1 MSHRDLSVL
10 HVVGSDTPA
19 SRLEVLGTLRT
30 QPALGRQRVIQF
42 GGGSVDRAGLG
53 KVERVRTPFGVG
65 QLARRSLAS
74 MIPPGGQTIV
84 HIWSGNAL
92 SWVLRTAGDGAPRE
106 PSRAADS
113 FRLLMDVE
121 LPFGSR
127 GSAGLPPWFSS
138 ERFVRFVCP
147 GEAARQ
153 RLRAMGVP
161 PDACALIRDS
171 VDAAAIETANRA
183 SLRRQLGI
191 SSGHAGVLILP
202 PVRRETGALTAAWGA
217 TLLEHARAGVR
228 VIVPDVGRETS
239 RVVRL
244 VESCRL
250 GETLRAVGRRFTLP
264 PLLVAAD
271 LAVYLPTGDAP
282 LTGVIYAMAVGRPI
296 IASDV
301 PVTRELLTHG
311 RTAWLC
317 RPGDPKDA
325 CRRMLQ
331 ALENQDQSSRQVKAA
346 RAHANAA
353 FGRRRMIAQY
363 RRVYENLFADR
374 PLAEGLEELGL
385 VD

>member
-1 MSHRDLSVL
+1 MSQRDSSVL

-19 SRLEVLGTLRT
+19 SRLEVLGTLCA
-30 QPALGRQRVIQF
+30 QPALGRQRVVQF
-42 GGGSVDRAGLG
+42 GGGSLDRAGLG
-53 KVERVRTPFGVG
+53 GVERVRTPFGLG

-74 MIPPGGQTIV
+74 MLAPGRQTVV
-84 HIWSGNAL
+84 HIWSGSAL
-92 SWVLRTAGDGAPRE
+92 SWVLRTAGGGTGAE

-127 GSAGLPPWFSS
+127 GWAGLLPEFSS
-138 ERFVRFVCP
+138 ERVVRFVCP
-147 GEAARQ
+147 SAAARR

-161 PDACALIRDS
+161 PDACAIVRDS
-171 VDAAAIETANRA
+171 VDVAAIETADRG

-191 SSGHAGVLILP
+191 SSGDAAVLILP
-202 PVRRETGALTAAWGA
+202 PVCRETGALTAVWGA
-217 TLLEHARAGVR
+217 MLLEHARAGVR
-228 VIVPDVGRETS
+228 VIVPDIGREAS

-264 PLLVAAD
+264 QLLAAAD
-271 LAVYLPTGDAP
+271 LAVYLPTGGAP
-282 LTGVIYAMAVGRPI
+282 LTGVIQAMAAGRPI
-296 IASDV
+296 VASDV
-301 PVTRELLTHG
+301 PVIRELLAHG

-331 ALENQDQSSRQVKAA
+331 ALENHGQSSRQAKAA

-353 FGRRRMIAQY
+353 LGRRRMIAQY
-363 RRVYENLFADR
+363 RRVYENLLADR
-374 PLAEGLEELGL
+374 PLAEGLAELGL